1 MERTIDMR
9 YFLGL
14 IIIALFIS
22 GCSNKEPSAKEKVN
36 VTMAKETSETSEEKE
51 QIASSSTE
59 LTPPEGLKLKADNAG
74 IVPASIEI
82 PALDVNTEIEKVGRL
97 ENGQMGVP
105 KGFDTVGWFGEG
117 AKPGAPGNA
126 VMAGHVD
133 SKTGP
138 AIFYKLEDL
147 DKGDEV
153 IVKNKDGKTLTFVVT
168 GKEKYDRKTAPVDKI
183 FDYSYGSKLNLIT
196 CTGNF
201 NQDEGTHEERLVVY
215 TELQNS

>member
-1 MERTIDMR
+1 MR
-9 YFLGL
+9 YFLGMVL
-14 IIIALFIS
+14 MVLALS
-22 GCSNKEPSAKEKVN
+22 GCSNAEPSAKEKANDEKSTKV
-36 VTMAKETSETSEEKE
+36 SEEQE
-51 QIASSSTE
+51 VAASSTE
-59 LTPPEGLKLKADNAG
+59 LTPPEGLKLKADNEG
-74 IVPASIEI
+74 IVPASIKI

-147 DKGDEV
+147 NKGDEV
-153 IVKNKDGKTLTFVVT
+153 IVKDNDGKTLTFIVT
-168 GKEKYDRKTAPVDKI
+168 GKEKYDRKNAPVDKI

-201 NQDEGTHEERLVVY
+201 NRNEGTHEERLVVY
-215 TELQNS
+215 TELKNS

>member
-1 MERTIDMR
+1 MERTIDMH
-9 YFLGL
+9 YMLGL

-36 VTMAKETSETSEEKE
+36 ETMAKTSVKSEEKE
-51 QIASSSTE
+51 QVASSSTE
-59 LTPPEGLKLKADNAG
+59 QTPPEGLKLKADNEG

-82 PALDVNTEIEKVGRL
+82 PAMDVNTEIEKVGRL
-97 ENGQMGVP
+97 KNGQMGVP

-138 AIFYKLEDL
+138 AVFYKLEDL

-153 IVKNKDGKTLTFVVT
+153 IVKDKDGKTLTFVVT

-201 NQDEGTHEERLVVY
+201 NRDEGTHEERLVVY
-215 TELQNS
+215 TEFQNR

>member
-1 MERTIDMR
+1 MAMR
-9 YFLGL
+9 YLLVTLL
-14 IIIALFIS
+14 ITLFIS
-22 GCSNKEPSAKEKVN
+22 GCSNEDQSVKEKVN
-36 VTMAKETSETSEEKE
+36 ETKSSKVSEEKE

-59 LTPPEGLKLKADNAG
+59 LTPPEGLKLKADNEG
-74 IVPASIEI
+74 IEPSFIEI

-105 KGFDTVGWFGEG
+105 KGFDTVGWFGDG
-117 AKPGAPGNA
+117 AKPGASGNA
-126 VMAGHVD
+126 VIAGHVD

-138 AIFYKLEDL
+138 AVFYKLESL
-147 DKGDEV
+147 QKGDEV
-153 IVKNKDGKTLTFVVT
+153 IVKDKEGKTLTFVVT

-201 NQDEGTHEERLVVY
+201 DRDEGTHEERLVVY
-215 TELQNS
+215 TELKNI

>member
-1 MERTIDMR
+1 MERTMDMR

-36 VTMAKETSETSEEKE
+36 EEKSTKISEEKE
-51 QIASSSTE
+51 IASSSTE
-59 LTPPEGLKLKADNAG
+59 LTPPEGLKLKADNEG

-138 AIFYKLEDL
+138 AIFYKLENL
-147 DKGDEV
+147 EKGDEV
-153 IVKNKDGKTLTFVVT
+153 IVRNNEGKTLTFKVT
-168 GKEKYDRKTAPVDKI
+168 GKEKYDRKNAPVDKI

-201 NQDEGTHEERLVVY
+201 NRDEGTHEERLVVY
-215 TELQNS
+215 TELKNS

>member
-1 MERTIDMR
+1 MERAIDMR

-14 IIIALFIS
+14 IIIAIFIS

-36 VTMAKETSETSEEKE
+36 ETMAKETSETSEEKE

-82 PALDVNTEIEKVGRL
+82 PAMDVNTEIEKVGRL
-97 ENGQMGVP
+97 KNGQMGVP

-138 AIFYKLEDL
+138 AVFYKLEDL

-153 IVKNKDGKTLTFVVT
+153 IVKDKDGKTLTFVVT

-201 NQDEGTHEERLVVY
+201 NRDEGTHEERLVVY
-215 TELQNS
+215 TELKNR

>member
-1 MERTIDMR
+1 M
-9 YFLGL
+9 
-14 IIIALFIS
+14 IALFIS
-22 GCSNKEPSAKEKVN
+22 GCSNKEPSAKEKANETVN
-36 VTMAKETSETSEEKE
+36 KVKTSETSEEKQ

-59 LTPPEGLKLKADNAG
+59 LTPPEGLKLKADNEG

-82 PALDVNTEIEKVGRL
+82 PALNVNTEIEKVGRMG
-97 ENGQMGVP
+97 NGQMGVP

-117 AKPGAPGNA
+117 AKPGSPGNA

-138 AIFYKLEDL
+138 AVFYKLEDL

-153 IVKNKDGKTLTFVVT
+153 IVKDNDGKPLTFVVT
-168 GKEKYDRKTAPVDKI
+168 GKEKYDRKNAPVDKI

-201 NQDEGTHEERLVVY
+201 NRDEGTHEERLVVY
-215 TELQNS
+215 TELKNR

>member
-1 MERTIDMR
+1 MAMR
-9 YFLGL
+9 YLLVTLL
-14 IIIALFIS
+14 ITLFIS
-22 GCSNKEPSAKEKVN
+22 GCSNEDQSVKEKVN
-36 VTMAKETSETSEEKE
+36 ETKSSKVSEEKE

-59 LTPPEGLKLKADNAG
+59 LTPPEGLKLKADNEG
-74 IVPASIEI
+74 IEPSFIEI

-105 KGFDTVGWFGEG
+105 KGFDTVGWFGDG
-117 AKPGAPGNA
+117 AKPGASGNA

-138 AIFYKLEDL
+138 AVFYKLESL
-147 DKGDEV
+147 QKGDEV
-153 IVKNKDGKTLTFVVT
+153 IVKDKEGKTLTFVVT

-201 NQDEGTHEERLVVY
+201 DRDEGTHEERLVVY
-215 TELQNS
+215 TELKNI

>member
-1 MERTIDMR
+1 MR

-14 IIIALFIS
+14 IMLVLALS
-22 GCSNKEPSAKEKVN
+22 GCSDAKPSIKENANAE
-36 VTMAKETSETSEEKE
+36 KETNVNEEEE
-51 QIASSSTE
+51 QVASTSTE
-59 LTPPEGLKLKADNAG
+59 LTPPEGLTLKADNEG
-74 IVPASIEI
+74 MVPASIEI

-97 ENGQMGVP
+97 KNGQMGVP
-105 KGFDTVGWFGEG
+105 KGFDTVGWFSEG

-147 DKGDEV
+147 ERGDEI
-153 IVKNKDGKTLTFVVT
+153 IVKDNDKQTLTFVVT
-168 GKEKYDRKTAPVDKI
+168 GKEKYDRKNAPVDKI
-183 FDYSYGSKLNLIT
+183 FDYAYGSKLNLIT

-201 NQDEGTHEERLVVY
+201 NRDEGTHEERLVVY
-215 TELQNS
+215 TELKN

>member
-36 VTMAKETSETSEEKE
+36 ETMAKTSVKSEEKE
-51 QIASSSTE
+51 QVASSSTE

-74 IVPASIEI
+74 IVPAYIEI

-138 AIFYKLEDL
+138 AVFYKLEDL

-153 IVKNKDGKTLTFVVT
+153 IVKDKDGKTLTFVVT
-168 GKEKYDRKTAPVDKI
+168 GKEKYDRKTAPVDEI

-201 NQDEGTHEERLVVY
+201 NRDEGTHEERLVVY
-215 TELQNS
+215 TELKNR